1 MKLLM
6 FALLGVLL
14 FPLVGQAQSQAPVL
28 DRELFFGDP
37 EISGA
42 QLSPDGQY
50 ISFVKP
56 FKGTRNVWVK
66 KATEPFSAA
75 KVLTADTKRPVTQYF
90 WARDSKYVLYVQDQ
104 GGDENYNVYAVDPT
118 AAPAA
123 GADVPTARNVTDA
136 KGARALIY
144 DGPEE
149 RAGHPLHRPQRPR
162 QGVARP
168 LPARDRHRQAHAHA
182 QEHREDRGLG
192 LRQRR
197 HAATGGADDR
207 LWQHRDPAC
216 RRQGVHAGLHV
227 LGVRE
232 LRSRPLPQGRPAR
245 VHGDEQGRGRFIAA
259 DPVRSR
265 PPARKNSSNPTR

>member
-6 FALLGVLL
+6 FVILAVLAL
-14 FPLVGQAQSQAPVL
+14 PLARQAQTQAPLL

-50 ISFVKP
+50 LSFVKP

-66 KATEPFSAA
+66 KAGEPFASA
-75 KVLTADTKRPVTQYF
+75 KVLTNDTKRPVTQYF

-104 GGDENYNVYAVDPT
+104 GGDENYNVYAVDPS

-123 GADVPTARNVTDA
+123 GQDVPTARNVTDA

-144 DGPEE
+144 SVPKSQPGILYIGLNDRDKAWHDVYKLEIATGARTLVKQNTEKI
-149 RAGHPLHRPQRPR
+149 AGWM
-162 QGVARP
+162 
-168 LPARDRHRQAHAHA
+168 
-182 QEHREDRGLG
+182 

-197 HAATGGADDR
+197 CAAPRLPHDR
-207 LWQHRDPAC
+207 FRQHRDPA
-216 RRQGVHAGLHV
+216 RGRQGVHAHL
-227 LGVRE
+227 L
-232 LRSRPLPQGRPAR
+232 
-245 VHGDEQGRGRFIAA
+245 VHG
-259 DPVRSR
+259 V
-265 PPARKNSSNPTR
+265 

>member
-6 FALLGVLL
+6 LVLLGGAGGAAG
-14 FPLVGQAQSQAPVL
+14 GQAQTQAPLL

-50 ISFVKP
+50 LSFVKP

-66 KATEPFSAA
+66 KAGEPFAAA

-104 GGDENYNVYAVDPT
+104 GGDENYNVYAVDPS

-123 GADVPTARNVTDA
+123 GQDVPTARNVTDA

-144 DGPEE
+144 SVPKSEPGILYIGLND
-149 RAGHPLHRPQRPR
+149 
-162 QGVARP
+162 
-168 LPARDRHRQAHAHA
+168 RDKAWHDVYRLEIATGKRTLST
-182 QEHREDRGLG
+182 EHGEDRRLG
-192 LRQRR
+192 VRQRR
-197 HAATGGADDR
+197 QAAPGDAHDR
-207 LWQHRDPAC
+207 FGQHRDPAR
-216 RRQGVHAGLHV
+216 RRQGVHADLHV
-227 LGVRE
+227 HGLRE
-232 LRSRPLPQGRPAR
+232 LRSRAVPQGRPAR
-245 VHGDEQGRGRFIAA
+245 LPRDEQGRRRPLAP
-259 DPVRSR
+259 DPARSR
-265 PPARKNSSNPTR
+265 PRAKRNSSSRIP